1 VNYRRGMRAACLVL
15 SAALL
20 TGCVT
25 EATTGG
31 SPETSADQSTEVP
44 STPPVSP
51 EVESP
56 SPQPSD
62 SQAPAPEP
70 APAAQV
76 CEELMFQRAQSTI
89 RSQQAAL
96 SASDFEAARA
106 YASDNFR
113 SGVSVEQF
121 GRIIERNYAFL
132 LDDPELTFVDC
143 SRRGDSAI
151 VRVEVA
157 GSPTMIMLY
166 GMVLENDGWF
176 IDAASVAGT
185 REDVTT

>member
-1 VNYRRGMRAACLVL
+1 MRAACLVL

-25 EATTGG
+25 NATTGG
-31 SPETSADQSTEVP
+31 APESGADSTAESTELP
-44 STPPVSP
+44 STPPASP

-56 SPQPSD
+56 SPQPS
-62 SQAPAPEP
+62 APEP
-70 APAAQV
+70 PPEAQP
-76 CEELMFQRAQSTI
+76 CEDLMFQRAQGTI
-89 RSQQAAL
+89 RAQQSAF

-113 SGVSVEQF
+113 SGVSVDQF
-121 GRIIERNYAFL
+121 GMIIERNYAFL

-143 SRRGDSAI
+143 RRRGDSAI
-151 VRVEVA
+151 LQVEVA
-157 GSPTMIMLY
+157 GSPITIMVY

-185 REDVTT
+185 RESVNA

>member
-1 VNYRRGMRAACLVL
+1 
-15 SAALL
+15 
-20 TGCVT
+20 
-25 EATTGG
+25 
-31 SPETSADQSTEVP
+31 
-44 STPPVSP
+44 
-51 EVESP
+51 
-56 SPQPSD
+56 
-62 SQAPAPEP
+62 
-70 APAAQV
+70 
-76 CEELMFQRAQSTI
+76 MFQRAQATI
-89 RSQQAAL
+89 RSQQSAF

-106 YASDNFR
+106 YSSDSFR

-151 VRVEVA
+151 LRVEVA
-157 GSPTMIMLY
+157 GSPITIMLY

-185 REDVTT
+185 RDDVTT